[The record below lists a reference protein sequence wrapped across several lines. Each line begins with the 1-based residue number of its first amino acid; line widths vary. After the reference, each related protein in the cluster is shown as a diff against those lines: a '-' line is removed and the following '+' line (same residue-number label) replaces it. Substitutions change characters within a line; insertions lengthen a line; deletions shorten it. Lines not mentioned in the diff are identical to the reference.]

1 MSKQFEIFKAG
12 TRTSADG
19 TVWHISAADVAR
31 AAAVYDPAKHEAPI
45 VIGHPKMD
53 APAYG
58 WVPALSA
65 ASGSLSAE
73 FAQMDADFAEAV
85 AAGRYKKVS
94 ASFWP
99 PGHPNNPVPDS
110 YYLRHV
116 GFLGAHAPAVK
127 GLRPIEF
134 AANEAGIVEF
144 SEAAHEHTAS
154 VLRSLRDWLLAKFGQ
169 ADADAA
175 IPGWQIESIKEVAR
189 YHDAPIEQAAFAEA
203 HPHPGPLPEGEGVL
217 PTPSEDQP
225 HEPKETDMSQE
236 TAAALAAATARADA
250 AEAEV
255 KRLQAEQEQSLL
267 AAGHKANADFA
278 ESLAADG
285 KLKPADKALVAQ
297 LLNFAEHPQ
306 HVTPEFG
313 EGDAVQSL
321 AEGLRGVLR
330 ALPPAM
336 EFVETATAAKAAAGT
351 PAAVA
356 DFAEADADTVAHHQR
371 AQALMAKE
379 GIGYEE
385 AARRTAI

>member
-1 MSKQFEIFKAG
+1 MFDIFRAG
-12 TRTSADG
+12 TRRDNNGREVT
-19 TVWHISAADVAR
+19 ISAADVAAC
-31 AAAVYDPAKHEAPI
+31 AAAYDPAKHEAPI
-45 VIGHPKMD
+45 VIGHPKTED
-53 APAYG
+53 PAYG
-58 WVPALSA
+58 WIKGLSA
-65 ASGSLSAE
+65 DAAGNLAAE
-73 FAQMDADFAEAV
+73 FGEVDDGFAKLH
-85 AAGRYKKVS
+85 AAGRYKKMS
-94 ASFWP
+94 ASFYP
-99 PGHPNNPVPDS
+99 PQHPANPVPGVW
-110 YYLRHV
+110 YLRHV
-116 GFLGAHAPAVK
+116 GFLGAMPPAVK
-127 GLRPIEF
+127 GLPAVSF
-134 AANEAGIVEF
+134 ADDEAGIVEF

-297 LLNFAEHPQ
+297 LLNLAEHPQ
-306 HVTPEFG
+306 HVAPEFG
-313 EGDAVQSL
+313 EGGAVQSL
-321 AEGLRGVLR
+321 AEGLRGFLR
-330 ALPPAM
+330 ALPQAVA
-336 EFVETATAAKAAAGT
+336 FAETATAAKAAAGT

>member
-1 MSKQFEIFKAG
+1 MSKLFEIFKAG

-19 TVWHISAADVAR
+19 KVWHISDADVAR

-65 ASGSLSAE
+65 ASGSLNAE
-73 FAQMDADFAEAV
+73 FTQLDADFAEAV

-134 AANEAGIVEF
+134 AADEAGVVEF
-144 SEAAHEHTAS
+144 SEAAHGHTAS

-175 IPGWQIESIKEVAR
+175 IPGWQIDSIQEMAR
-189 YHDAPIEQAAFAEA
+189 YRDVPIEQAAFAEA
-203 HPHPGPLPEGEGVL
+203 EATPPTTQPEDPPH
-217 PTPSEDQP
+217 DQ
-225 HEPKETDMSQE
+225 PKETDMSDKTQ
-236 TAAALAAATARADA
+236 TAAEQAAIERAEA
-250 AEAEV
+250 AEAEL
-255 KRLQAEQEQSLL
+255 KRLKDEQAQNLRASAHQ
-267 AAGHKANADFA
+267 ANADFA
-278 ESLAADG
+278 EGLSREG
-285 KLKPADKALVAQ
+285 KLKPADKDLVVQ
-297 LLNFAEHPQ
+297 LLDFAEHPE
-306 HVTPEFG
+306 HVAAEFG
-313 EGDAVQSL
+313 EGNAVQPL
-321 AEGLRGVLR
+321 AEGLRGFLR
-330 ALPPAM
+330 ALPQAVA
-336 EFVETATAAKAAAGT
+336 FVETATAAKAAAGT

-356 DFAEADADTVAHHQR
+356 DFAEADPEVLDLHQR
-371 AQALMAKE
+371 AHALAVKE
-379 GIGYEE
+379 GIPYET
-385 AARRTAI
+385 AVRRCL

>member
-1 MSKQFEIFKAG
+1 MSKLFEIFKAG
-12 TRTSADG
+12 RRTSADG
-19 TVWHISAADVAR
+19 TQWDISDADVAR
-31 AAAVYDPAKHEAPI
+31 AAAVYDPKLHEAPI

-203 HPHPGPLPEGEGVL
+203 AATP

-236 TAAALAAATARADA
+236 TAAALAAETARADA

-306 HVTPEFG
+306 HVAPEFG
-313 EGDAVQSL
+313 EGGAVQSL
-321 AEGLRGVLR
+321 AEGLRGFLR
-330 ALPPAM
+330 ALPQAVA
-336 EFVETATAAKAAAGT
+336 FAETATAAKAAAGT

-356 DFAEADADTVAHHQR
+356 DFAEADPEVLDLHQR
-371 AQALMAKE
+371 AHALAIKE
-379 GIGYEE
+379 GIPYET
-385 AARRTAI
+385 AVRRCL

>member
-144 SEAAHEHTAS
+144 SEAAHEHTAR

-203 HPHPGPLPEGEGVL
+203 AATP

-236 TAAALAAATARADA
+236 TAAALAAETARADA

-321 AEGLRGVLR
+321 AEGLRGFLR

-356 DFAEADADTVAHHQR
+356 DFAEADPEVLDLHQR
-371 AQALMAKE
+371 AHALAVKE
-379 GIGYEE
+379 GIPYET
-385 AARRTAI
+385 AVRRCL

>member
-203 HPHPGPLPEGEGVL
+203 AATP

-278 ESLAADG
+278 ESLAQEG

-306 HVTPEFG
+306 HVAPEFG
-313 EGDAVQSL
+313 EGGAVQSL
-321 AEGLRGVLR
+321 AEGLRGFLR
-330 ALPPAM
+330 ALPQAVA
-336 EFVETATAAKAAAGT
+336 FAETATAAKAAAGT

>member
-58 WVPALSA
+58 WVLALSA

-203 HPHPGPLPEGEGVL
+203 AATP

-278 ESLAADG
+278 ESLAQEG

-306 HVTPEFG
+306 HVAPEFG
-313 EGDAVQSL
+313 EGGAVQSL
-321 AEGLRGVLR
+321 AEGLRGFLR
-330 ALPPAM
+330 ALPQAVA
-336 EFVETATAAKAAAGT
+336 FAETATAAKAAAGT